1 MPQTDLFDSLF
12 SDDDDGQFGEEYVV
26 IAVFPSQY
34 SGVCNVDD
42 GHRYKKGDYV
52 GKLERSDNPF
62 LPVRGVCCNRC
73 VRTITH
79 KKSVT

>member
-1 MPQTDLFDSLF
+1 MTDSLFDSLF
-12 SDDDDGQFGEEYVV
+12 SEDDDGVFGEEFV
-26 IAVFPSQY
+26 IVATFPAQFK
-34 SGVCNVDD
+34 GICAVDD
-42 GHRYKKGDYV
+42 QHAYKRGDFV

-62 LPVRGVCCNRC
+62 IPVQGVACNRC

>member
-1 MPQTDLFDSLF
+1 MAKVDLFDSLF
-12 SDDDDGQFGEEYVV
+12 DESDDGQFGEQYV
-26 IAVFPSQY
+26 ITATFKSQFK
-34 SGVCNVDD
+34 GTCAVDD
-42 GHRYKKGDYV
+42 THLYRSGDYV

-62 LPVRGVCCNRC
+62 IPVSGVACNRC